1 MTFSGEYAKE
11 VGQEVLYIT
20 ERAVFRL
27 TEKGMELI
35 EIAPGVDL
43 QKDILDQMEFKP
55 IISKQLKE
63 MDSAIFKDE
72 VMGLKDRK

>member
-20 ERAVFRL
+20 ERAVFQL

-43 QKDILDQMEFKP
+43 QKDILDQMEFEP
-55 IISKQLKE
+55 IISKQLKK